1 MRKPEKCT
9 IGRQVMGWIL
19 HNASSDGSSTHLNC
33 SNPAKP
39 FRKAFQALCLPILL
53 VCAIAFLPNGAGAA
67 DTKLTPRIS
76 VGAAY
81 DDNIFLSDEDK
92 LSSSIF
98 TVSPSVD
105 LDYETLLSTVNF
117 EADWDILTYLDE
129 SDLNRTNQYYRL
141 TADRRFKE
149 RWLTDVDFKYYDDTT
164 LNTYLQ
170 ETGRVI
176 DRIGRKFLEAGG
188 DVAYDLTTVSSI
200 SVGYRYQD
208 VTYEGDV
215 YSDYYNHRGN
225 LYYGHRLKSEVDRIS
240 IGPSY
245 YYRKND
251 FNKVE
256 SMALDIG
263 WKRDWSSVSNSFAS
277 IGARYTT
284 VTDEDGTDDDT
295 WGAKARVDLKYQGE
309 VSTTTFRYF
318 HDLRTATD
326 GSDVNVDN
334 FYLAYRRSLTE
345 RFRMGIDARLVFS
358 YKLLDRESDINDE
371 RYYWIEP
378 NISYDLMRNFWV
390 SLRYRYQ
397 NNFES
402 GNDGDEDITR
412 DRNIVWLQLGY
423 SFPTL
428 L

>member
-1 MRKPEKCT
+1 MRKPKKCT

-19 HNASSDGSSTHLNC
+19 HNASSDGSSISLNY
-33 SNPAKP
+33 SNPSKP
-39 FRKAFQALCLPILL
+39 FRKVFQGLCFPILL
-53 VCAIAFLPNGAGAA
+53 VCATSFLPNGAGAA
-67 DTKLTPRIS
+67 DIKLTPRIG

-81 DDNIFLSDEDK
+81 DDNIFLSEEEKVD
-92 LSSSIF
+92 SSIF

-105 LDYETLLSTVNF
+105 LDYETLLSTVHF
-117 EADWDILTYLDE
+117 KADWDILTYLDE

-149 RWLTDVDFKYYDDTT
+149 RWLTDVEFKYYDDTT

-188 DVAYDLTTVSSI
+188 DVEYDLTTVSSI
-200 SVGYRYQD
+200 SVGYRFQD
-208 VTYEGDV
+208 ATYEGDV

-225 LYYGHRLKSEVDRIS
+225 LYYNHRLKSEVDRIS

-251 FNKVE
+251 FNEVE

-263 WKRDWSSVSNSFAS
+263 WRRDWSSVSNSFAS
-277 IGARYTT
+277 IGARYVT
-284 VTDEDGTDDDT
+284 VTDEDGTEEDS
-295 WGAKARVDLKYQGE
+295 WGAKGRFDLNYQGE

-318 HDLRTATD
+318 HDLRTTTD
-326 GSDVNVDN
+326 GSDINVDN
-334 FYLAYRRSLTE
+334 FYLGYRRSLTE
-345 RFRMGIDARLVFS
+345 RFRLGIDARLVFS
-358 YKLLDRESDINDE
+358 YKLLDRQSDINDQ

-378 NISYDLMRNFWV
+378 NISYDLMQNFWL

-397 NNFES
+397 NNVEL
-402 GNDGDEDITR
+402 GNDGEPDITR
-412 DRNIVWLQLGY
+412 ERNIVWLQLGY
-423 SFPTL
+423 SFPML